1 VLFLSFL
8 SFFLNKM
15 KMKMKTRFDVV
26 PSLVV
31 RRLRRRPVVTSGGSS
46 GGCDG
51 WRWPRERERTLKRW
65 MTTLLLLT
73 CI

>member
-1 VLFLSFL
+1 MDVCY
-8 SFFLNKM
+8 FFLFFLM
-15 KMKMKTRFDVV
+15 KMKMRFDVV

-31 RRLRRRPVVTSGGSS
+31 RRRRPVVTSGGSGGVSRSS

-51 WRWPRERERTLKRW
+51 WRWPKERERTLKRW
-65 MTTLLLLT
+65 MTLLLLT

>member
-1 VLFLSFL
+1 MCVI
-8 SFFLNKM
+8 SFFFFL
-15 KMKMKTRFDVV
+15 MKMKTRFDVV

-31 RRLRRRPVVTSGGSS
+31 RRRRPVVTSGGSVS
-46 GGCDG
+46 RSAGGCDG